1 MALGYYG
8 NSWGEKKTQTI
19 KTNAA
24 QLMLETLVLDTQT
37 CSPPRSCHSCTR
49 NCLLVGESDGSSSQA
64 ELGAAPGDTFRLYS
78 SVCCPSTGPLPPAGT
93 RQEAGGKSPTNSFGL
108 QAGEPCPR
116 LRHRCLRAPLPH
128 PGAIRQLSSFYR
140 TTLKA

>member
-1 MALGYYG
+1 MALGHNG
-8 NSWGEKKTQTI
+8 NSWGVKNPI
-19 KTNAA
+19 KINAA

-37 CSPPRSCHSCTR
+37 CSPPCSYHSWTR
-49 NCLLVGESDGSSSQA
+49 NCLLVDESDSSSSQT
-64 ELGAAPGDTFRLYS
+64 ELGAAPGDILRLYS
-78 SVCCPSTGPLPPAGT
+78 SVCCPSTGPLPPAES
-93 RQEAGGKSPTNSFGL
+93 RREAGGKSPTNSFGL

-116 LRHRCLRAPLPH
+116 LRHCCLWAPLPH